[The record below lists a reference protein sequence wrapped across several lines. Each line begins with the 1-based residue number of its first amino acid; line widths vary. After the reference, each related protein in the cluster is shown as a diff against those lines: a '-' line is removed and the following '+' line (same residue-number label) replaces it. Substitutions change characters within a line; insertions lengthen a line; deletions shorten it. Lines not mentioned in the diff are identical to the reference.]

1 MRLILNG
8 AERELPSDATAADA
22 AALVGARAGEPG
34 VALALEGLVVPG
46 ALWSRTPVHE
56 GARVE
61 VVRAAAGG

>member
-1 MRLILNG
+1 MSVNG
-8 AERELPSDATAADA
+8 AERELPAGATVADT

-34 VALALEGLVVPG
+34 VALAMEGLVVPG
-46 ALWSRTPVHE
+46 GLWAATPVHE

>member
-1 MRLILNG
+1 VRIILNG
-8 AERELPSDATAADA
+8 AERELPAGSTVADA
-22 AALVGARAGEPG
+22 AALAGTRFGEPG

-46 ALWSRTPVHE
+46 GLWAATPVHE